1 MLKRVKNN
9 IITAEKKYDVLKKW
23 TLAVAETDG
32 EEFEFSEM
40 KDVTAA
46 GITTVPAEFAVCVKE
61 GARNRVRP
69 NNRTA
74 PLGAERLVQG

>member
-46 GITTVPAEFAVCVKE
+46 GITTVPANVPGNF
-61 GARNRVRP
+61 
-69 NNRTA
+69 
-74 PLGAERLVQG
+74 